1 METQDCITI
10 RRDKSKDERSMDSS
24 KNGVKTNM
32 YGQAILSSDNLRELL
47 LQGKNIGHLNV
58 IKDEEIELFEEY
70 QSALLSET
78 ITFLDAPEEKLTFDE
93 FHQQCAD
100 EWVFPVVYQQID
112 VHRWLIDK
120 CKTQQE
126 IDRVNE
132 EYVLYKDR
140 DLVMLLRL
148 FIFLV
153 DYMRKNK
160 FIWGVGRGSSV
171 SSYILYLIGVHRVD
185 SLKYGFDIKDYLK

>member
-1 METQDCITI
+1 M
-10 RRDKSKDERSMDSS
+10 K
-24 KNGVKTNM
+24 VNM
-32 YGQAILSSDNLRELL
+32 YGQAILSSKHLIDLL

-58 IKDEEIELFEEY
+58 VKDDDIELYNKFQGE
-70 QSALLSET
+70 LLKYKT
-78 ITFLDAPEEKLTFDE
+78 VFLDAPEEVLSFDD
-93 FHQQCAD
+93 FHLKTAD
-100 EWVFPVVYQQID
+100 EWIFPNEFQHID
-112 VHRWLIDK
+112 VHKWLLDK
-120 CKTQQE
+120 CKTQEQ
-126 IDRVNE
+126 IDRVNLE
-132 EYVLYKDR
+132 FAMYKDR

-171 SSYILYLIGVHRVD
+171 SSYILFLIGVHRVD

>member
-1 METQDCITI
+1 MKI
-10 RRDKSKDERSMDSS
+10 
-24 KNGVKTNM
+24 NM

-58 IKDEEIELFEEY
+58 VRDDDITLYERY
-70 QSALLSET
+70 QDNLLYHKS
-78 ITFLDAPEEKLTFDE
+78 IFLDAPEEILSFDD
-93 FHQQCAD
+93 FHLQKAD
-100 EWVFPVVYQQID
+100 EWMFPEEYQHID
-112 VHRWLIDK
+112 VHTWLLNK
-120 CKTQQE
+120 CKTQEE
-126 IDRVNE
+126 IDRVNS
-132 EYVLYKDR
+132 EYLLYKER

>member
-1 METQDCITI
+1 METTKGRI
-10 RRDKSKDERSMDSS
+10 KD
-24 KNGVKTNM
+24 VKVNS
-32 YGQAILSSDNLRELL
+32 YGQAILSSDKLRELL

-58 IKDEEIELFEEY
+58 IFDEEIELFQKY
-70 QSALLSET
+70 QAELLNET

-93 FHQQCAD
+93 FHKKCAD
-100 EWVFPVVYQQID
+100 DWIFPVVYQQID
-112 VHRWLIDK
+112 VHRWLLDK

-132 EYVLYKDR
+132 EYALYLER

-153 DYMRKNK
+153 DYMRKNN
-160 FIWGVGRGSSV
+160 FVWGVGRGSSV

-185 SLKYGFDIKDYLK
+185 SIKYNFSIRDYLK

>member
-1 METQDCITI
+1 
-10 RRDKSKDERSMDSS
+10 
-24 KNGVKTNM
+24 M
-32 YGQAILSSDNLRELL
+32 YGQAILASDNLRELL

-58 IKDEEIELFEEY
+58 IRDDDIALYEQY
-70 QSALLSET
+70 QGALLYNKA
-78 ITFLDAPEEKLTFDE
+78 IFLDAPEEKLSFDD
-93 FHQQCAD
+93 FHLQKAD
-100 EWVFPVVYQQID
+100 EWVFPEEYQEID
-112 VHRWLIDK
+112 VHQWLLNK
-120 CKTQQE
+120 CKTQEE

-132 EYVLYKDR
+132 EYHLYTER

-160 FIWGVGRGSSV
+160 FLWGVGRGSSV

>member
-1 METQDCITI
+1 M
-10 RRDKSKDERSMDSS
+10 
-24 KNGVKTNM
+24 KTNM
-32 YGQAILSSDNLRELL
+32 YGQAILSSDKLRELL

-58 IKDEEIELFEEY
+58 VKDEEIELYEKY
-70 QSALLSET
+70 QGQLLRQAT
-78 ITFLDAPEEKLTFDE
+78 IFLDAPEEQLSFED
-93 FHQQCAD
+93 FHLQRAD
-100 EWVFPVVYQQID
+100 EWMFPLEYQQID
-112 VHRWLIDK
+112 VLTLLLDK

-132 EYVLYKDR
+132 EYILYKDR

-171 SSYILYLIGVHRVD
+171 SSYILYLIGIHRVD

>member
-1 METQDCITI
+1 ME
-10 RRDKSKDERSMDSS
+10 
-24 KNGVKTNM
+24 VNM

-58 IKDEEIELFEEY
+58 IKDDDIDLYELHQDE
-70 QSALLSET
+70 LLKQKV
-78 ITFLDAPEEKLTFDE
+78 IFLDAPDEVLSFDD
-93 FHQQCAD
+93 FHLQKAD
-100 EWVFPVVYQQID
+100 EWIFPEEYQQID
-112 VHRWLIDK
+112 VYKWLLDK
-120 CKTQQE
+120 CKTEVE

-132 EYVLYKDR
+132 EYIIYKER
-140 DLVMLLRL
+140 DLIMLLRL

-171 SSYILYLIGVHRVD
+171 SSYILYLIGVHRVN
-185 SLKYGFDIKDYLK
+185 SLKYNFLISDYLK